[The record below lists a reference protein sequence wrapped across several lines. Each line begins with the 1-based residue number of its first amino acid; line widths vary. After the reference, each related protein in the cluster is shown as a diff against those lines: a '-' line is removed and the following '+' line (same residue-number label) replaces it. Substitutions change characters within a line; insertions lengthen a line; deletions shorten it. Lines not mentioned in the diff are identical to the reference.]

1 MKTTIK
7 ILFMAFLGLAVY
19 TGFAQN
25 KKADK
30 KAKQETAVK
39 GKIDS
44 TKYTFV
50 AQWMNP
56 LGGNQVFL
64 TPANMYDIKIRK
76 DSVIAFLPY
85 FGRVFMSPPVG
96 GDDGGIKFTSTKFD
110 YKVTLKKDRWQVII
124 NFKDTR
130 KARRLTMDVF
140 KNGTA
145 TANIISDTRDPI
157 YFQGNIDIQ
166 I

>member
-1 MKTTIK
+1 MKNLIK
-7 ILFMAFLGLAVY
+7 IFFIAFLGLAVN
-19 TGFAQN
+19 TAFAQN
-25 KKADK
+25 TKADK
-30 KAKQETAVK
+30 KAKQEQAVK

-44 TKYTFV
+44 VKYTFV

-56 LGGNQVFL
+56 MGGRQVFL
-64 TPANMYDIKIRK
+64 TPANSYDIKIRK

-85 FGRVFMSPPVG
+85 FGRVYMNAPLAG
-96 GDDGGIKFTSTKFD
+96 EDGGIKFTSTKFD
-110 YKVTLKKDRWQVII
+110 YKITPKKDRWQVII

-145 TANIISDTRDPI
+145 TANIISDSRDPI